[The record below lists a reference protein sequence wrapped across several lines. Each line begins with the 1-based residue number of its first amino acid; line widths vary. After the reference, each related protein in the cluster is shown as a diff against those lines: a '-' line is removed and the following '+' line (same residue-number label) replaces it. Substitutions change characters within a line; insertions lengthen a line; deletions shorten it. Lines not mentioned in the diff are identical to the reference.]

1 MTIGGIPIGSIP
13 IGGITIPD
21 LADII
26 AKNVTDS
33 INMMTKVFK
42 IIECFIR
49 EAILLELSR
58 S

>member
-1 MTIGGIPIGSIP
+1 MTISGIPIGSIP

-33 INMMTKVFK
+33 LNMMIKVIYK
-42 IIECFIR
+42 MI
-49 EAILLELSR
+49 AYNDLYEL
-58 S
+58 